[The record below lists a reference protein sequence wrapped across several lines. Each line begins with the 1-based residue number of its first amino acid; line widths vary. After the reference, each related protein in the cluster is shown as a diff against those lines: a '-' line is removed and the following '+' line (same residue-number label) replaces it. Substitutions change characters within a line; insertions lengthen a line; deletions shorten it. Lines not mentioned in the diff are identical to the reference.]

1 MTGLVAYILA
11 RKIALSAVS
20 GIKNIKL
27 SPTGQLIFEFND
39 GNSAT
44 WQIPLPKDGVSVT
57 NIQIDNNN
65 HLICT
70 LSDGTTIDAGA
81 LPDKTGGGLI
91 QANRLIDLPNPGEKD
106 TIYLVLEEGTLYYWS
121 ENDNQYKA
129 ILGGSSAAG
138 IDFMTSKIEFDDV
151 AQTFDLPINNKKIN
165 VYINGMFLTED
176 EDYIIDRTVNPN
188 TITFNEIWE
197 STDLCVLTWV
207 RGNVNGGGAIENAS
221 LAAKTDIDKL
231 FENNPPI
238 DYTNSTLATK
248 ADIDKL
254 FENSPGSI
262 DPETSS
268 LATKADI
275 DALF

>member
-1 MTGLVAYILA
+1 
-11 RKIALSAVS
+11 
-20 GIKNIKL
+20 
-27 SPTGQLIFEFND
+27 
-39 GNSAT
+39 
-44 WQIPLPKDGVSVT
+44 
-57 NIQIDNNN
+57 
-65 HLICT
+65 
-70 LSDGTTIDAGA
+70 
-81 LPDKTGGGLI
+81 
-91 QANRLIDLPNPGEKD
+91 
-106 TIYLVLEEGTLYYWS
+106 
-121 ENDNQYKA
+121 
-129 ILGGSSAAG
+129 
-138 IDFMTSKIEFDDV
+138 
-151 AQTFDLPINNKKIN
+151 
-165 VYINGMFLTED
+165 MFLTED